1 MIAARAAATLFCAT
15 LAIAPFPAAYA
26 QSSFP
31 DRPIRYVIP
40 FGPGGIADIH
50 ARLLADGLTKR
61 LGKPVVVEN
70 KAGGFGLAAARERR
84 TTRLMGTP

>member
-1 MIAARAAATLFCAT
+1 MIAARAAAALFCAAQ
-15 LAIAPFPAAYA
+15 AIAPFPAAYA

-61 LGKPVVVEN
+61 LGNPWSSRTRR
-70 KAGGFGLAAARERR
+70 AALALRR
-84 TTRLMGTP
+84 RATR